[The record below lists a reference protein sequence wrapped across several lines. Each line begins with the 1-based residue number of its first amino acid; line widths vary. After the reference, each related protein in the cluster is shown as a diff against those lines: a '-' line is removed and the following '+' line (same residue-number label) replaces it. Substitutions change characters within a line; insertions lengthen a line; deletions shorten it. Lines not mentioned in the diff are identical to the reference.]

1 MAISQMKKI
10 SLIFSK
16 ETLDALLLVLQQS
29 QVVQI
34 RDITQMTDWQEAFE
48 TAQVNLPQIHLQ

>member
-29 QVVQI
+29 QVVQV
-34 RDITQMTDWQEAFE
+34 RDITQMTD
-48 TAQVNLPQIHLQ
+48 